1 MTTET
6 IIERIK
12 ALRAKVNNVGSTE
25 AEVEA
30 AARLVAKLM
39 MQHDIDEE
47 SLTESKRASGAHA
60 HTDKMKNELDIVFR
74 YCWSGIQELTETRS
88 YLDGGCIYYI
98 GLDYD
103 VETALYVFELI
114 AMSARRG
121 WFRHSAKMFDEQGA
135 TRTLQARA
143 SYYAGF
149 GTSMQRVLA
158 GLAEERKQARIASAG
173 MTGTAIVLRK
183 SDVIKEKMQELGLQL
198 RKSRKKN
205 ISIDDSSAFY
215 EGRDAAE
222 KVDVKLDK
230 IGPTRRVN
238 EGKKIAATKLLGR

>member
-6 IIERIK
+6 VIERIK
-12 ALRAKVNNVGSTE
+12 ALRAKVNSVGSTE

-39 MQHDIDEE
+39 LQHDIDEE
-47 SLTESKRASGAHA
+47 SLTENKRASGAHA
-60 HTDKMKNELDIVFR
+60 HTDKMTKELDVVFR
-74 YCWSGIQELTETRS
+74 YCWSGIEALTETKS
-88 YLDGGCIYYI
+88 YHENDRIYYI

-135 TRTLQARA
+135 TKTLQARS
-143 SYYAGF
+143 SYYVGF
-149 GTSMQRVLA
+149 GSSMQKVLER
-158 GLAEERKQARIASAG
+158 LSEERKQARYASAG

-183 SDVIKEKMQELGLQL
+183 SDVIKEKMTELGLEL
-198 RKSRKKN
+198 RKTRGKRVDLS
-205 ISIDDSSAFY
+205 DSNAFRH
-215 EGRDAAE
+215 GRDAAE
-222 KVDVKLDK
+222 KVNVKLDK
-230 IGPTRRVN
+230 IEPTRRVN
-238 EGKKIAATKLLGR
+238 EQKKIASTKLIGR